1 MYGYGDLMHQCAM
14 SDKDPVRTTMFFPV
28 ALMREI
34 DHERRY
40 AVEEEIPSRAEM
52 IRRLCREAL
61 DARYAARQAGA
72 GQSATPV
79 PSE

>member
-1 MYGYGDLMHQCAM
+1 M

-40 AVEEEIPSRAEM
+40 AVEEQLPSRAEM

-61 DARYAARQAGA
+61 DARHTARQGKA
-72 GQSATPV
+72 GQAAAPS